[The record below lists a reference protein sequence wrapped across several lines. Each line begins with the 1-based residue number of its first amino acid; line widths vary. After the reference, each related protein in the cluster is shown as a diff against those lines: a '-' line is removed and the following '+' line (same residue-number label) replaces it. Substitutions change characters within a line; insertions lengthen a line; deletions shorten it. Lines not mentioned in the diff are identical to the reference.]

1 MVFNTMQ
8 DKQYSTVVLYYIGD
22 VELDMNFYYTIFDKT
37 QLMGSNYA
45 TMNYGHILPCRKR
58 PLE

>member
-37 QLMGSNYA
+37 A
-45 TMNYGHILPCRKR
+45 YGFKLCYNELWPHPSM
-58 PLE
+58 